1 LTSTVAAWNRRG
13 KEYGMGFHR
22 RLVVG
27 AAVVTVAGVAGIAG
41 IVSAD
46 GRPLSTD
53 LSGAEEAPG
62 PGDADATGAADLTLN
77 QGQGE
82 VCFDLSW
89 AQIDGTVVAAH
100 IHEAPAGVPG
110 PIVVPLFEGALA
122 GTDSA
127 SDCVDVEK
135 SLVKDIRKHPADY
148 YVNVHSTPGFEAGAI
163 RGQLSK

>member
-1 LTSTVAAWNRRG
+1 VAAWNRRG

-82 VCFDLSW
+82 VCFDLNW

-100 IHEAPAGVPG
+100 IHVGDAGTPG
-110 PIVVPLFEGALA
+110 PVVVGLFMGTAFA
-122 GTDSA
+122 GTDEA
-127 SDCVDVEK
+127 SGCVDGVDRELIK
-135 SLVKDIRKHPADY
+135 AIRQNPSAY
-148 YVNVHSTPGFEAGAI
+148 YVNVHSTVFPAGAV
-163 RGQLSK
+163 RGQLGD